1 MEINQSPPC
10 SPQKKFVNTQYNSDT
25 DLSEIWGSRWRSLGE
40 RGVEQGLKP
49 QPCDQGICVLFTVQ
63 YQLLKQEFSVCTGP
77 M

>member
-25 DLSEIWGSRWRSLGE
+25 DLSEIWASE
-40 RGVEQGLKP
+40 GVEQGLNP

-63 YQLLKQEFSVCTGP
+63 YQLLKQEFSVCTGH